1 MLTIKTDGPEVKRI
15 EATGTLDLITT
26 ELVYSIAMIYGALR
40 VANKDK
46 ADLFQKLLRAA
57 YGSANGTGTVFN
69 PDIEDIIR
77 NEALPVKVVLVE

>member
-1 MLTIKTDGPEVKRI
+1 MLTIKTDGPEVKSI
-15 EATGTLDLITT
+15 EATGTLELITT
-26 ELVYSIAMIYGALR
+26 ELAYSIAMIYGALR

-46 ADLFQKLLRAA
+46 ADLFKKLLRAA
-57 YGSANGTGTVFN
+57 YGSENGIVFN

>member
-1 MLTIKTDGPEVKRI
+1 MLTIKTDGPEVKSI
-15 EATGTLDLITT
+15 EATGTLELITT
-26 ELVYSIAMIYGALR
+26 ELAYSIAMIYGALR

-57 YGSANGTGTVFN
+57 YGSANGIVFN